1 MTFNQLVWKMAKG
14 NKGKYLFYFLCN
26 AFAVFFFF
34 MYSTIYFN
42 DSVVSVKESESIKD
56 ALSIPGAALVFFTV
70 FFITYA
76 HRIFTRRRKREFA
89 LLMTLGMS
97 QRDIAKLL
105 LVENALIAFA
115 SIVSGILTGMVFSR
129 LLFLLFIKLS
139 GLGEVPFHLSEEM
152 FTYSILTYLAIFLI
166 SVSITL
172 YLTLRRSVSHNL
184 KSEKVADMIKGRS
197 PVFGLLGIILLIGSV
212 ILLYCTF
219 AIPSFAQDNAGGYLL
234 LSTLGI
240 FMSLYIVLSQGMS
253 FLIEKAQKH
262 KPYYYRR
269 MLTLS
274 NLEYKFN
281 QLVAIMLLI
290 TIMSMV
296 TIFYT
301 SMMLIVGAEGEKQAI
316 NSNPYDLFY
325 AETETKNTLTK
336 EELFNIVD
344 KPETPVEEYEKVNMF
359 IFYQDD
365 PYWEDAYYDFTFMGI
380 SDYNRIMD
388 TEEKLSEDELIE
400 WINSDPKYVNDEG
413 MYENGLQ
420 FMDGNNPYQFE
431 RKKFVMNN
439 QLNSQRF
446 TPYSVLVIDDK
457 VFDEIRS
464 DLEGDEV
471 TLHLL
476 NFRDWKQTE
485 MVVEELKNKLD
496 ELNLLTPPF
505 ESVRETFNEEDQLE
519 IFQPVSKITAFNAIK
534 VSSKIMFLVST
545 FISILFFFGSFILLY
560 LTIFS
565 NLDEEKAKYKKLFK
579 IGITKKEM
587 QTLVSKEMGVLFFFA
602 PILGCSIAF
611 IYVLSF
617 SQDVGGILENPH
629 ALFHFGSVSFVYLT
643 IQLVYYV
650 YSRKKLLQELKF

>member
-14 NKGKYLFYFLCN
+14 NKEKYLFYFLCN
-26 AFAVFFFF
+26 VFAVFFFF

-42 DSVVSVKESESIKD
+42 DSVVNVKESESIKD

-76 HRIFTRRRKREFA
+76 HRIFTRRRKKEFA

-115 SIVSGILTGMVFSR
+115 SMVAGILTGMVFSR
-129 LLFLLFIKLS
+129 LLFLLFIKFS
-139 GLGEVPFHLSEEM
+139 GLGEVPFHLSQEM
-152 FTYSILTYLAIFLI
+152 IVYSIVTYLAIFLV
-166 SVSITL
+166 SVFITL

-212 ILLYCTF
+212 VLLYCTF
-219 AIPSFAQDNAGGYLL
+219 AIPSFAQGDAGGYLL
-234 LSTLGI
+234 LSTLGV

-253 FLIEKAQKH
+253 FLIERARKH
-262 KPYYYRR
+262 KPYYFKR
-269 MLTLS
+269 MLALS

-301 SMMLIVGAEGEKQAI
+301 SMMLIVGAEGERQAI

-325 AETETKNTLTK
+325 AETETKNTLIK
-336 EELFNIVD
+336 EELVKIVD
-344 KPETPVEEYEKVNMF
+344 KPENPVEDYEKVNMF

-365 PYWEDAYYDFTFMGI
+365 PYWEDAYFDFTFMGI
-380 SDYNRIMD
+380 SDYNSIMD
-388 TEEKLSEDELIE
+388 TEEILSEDELIE
-400 WINSDPKYVNDEG
+400 WINSDPEYVNDEG

-420 FMDGNNPYQFE
+420 LMDGNNPYQFE
-431 RKKFVMNN
+431 RKKYVMNDK
-439 QLNSQRF
+439 LNSHRF
-446 TPYSVLVIDDK
+446 TPYSVLVVHDK
-457 VFDEIRS
+457 VFQELSS
-464 DLEGDEV
+464 DLVGDEV

-476 NFRDWKQTE
+476 NFKNWKQTE
-485 MVVEELKNKLD
+485 VVTENLKNTMD
-496 ELNLLTPPF
+496 ELNQNTPPF
-505 ESVRETFNEEDQLE
+505 ESVRLTFNEEDSQE
-519 IFQPVSKITAFNAIK
+519 IFQPVSKIMAFNAIK
-534 VSSKIMFLVST
+534 TSSKIMLLVST

-587 QTLVSKEMGVLFFFA
+587 QTLISKEMGVLFFFA
-602 PILGCSIAF
+602 PILGCSLAF

-617 SQDVGGILENPH
+617 SQDVGGIMENH
-629 ALFHFGSVSFVYLT
+629 HFLMHFGSVSGVYLM
-643 IQLVYYV
+643 IQLIYYF
-650 YSRKKLLQELKF
+650 YSRKKLLRELEF

>member
-14 NKGKYLFYFLCN
+14 NKGKYLFYYLCN
-26 AFAVFFFF
+26 SFAVFFFF

-42 DSVVSVKESESIKD
+42 DSVVAVKESESIKD

-76 HRIFTRRRKREFA
+76 HRIFTRRRKKEFA

-97 QRDIAKLL
+97 KRDIAKLL

-129 LLFLLFIKLS
+129 LLFLLFIKFS
-139 GLGEVPFHLSEEM
+139 GLGEVPFHLSQEM
-152 FTYSILTYLAIFLI
+152 IVYSILTYLAIFLI
-166 SVSITL
+166 SVFITL
-172 YLTLRRSVSHNL
+172 YLTLRRTVSHNL
-184 KSEKVADMIKGRS
+184 KSDKVADMIKGRS
-197 PVFGLLGIILLIGSV
+197 PVFGLLGVILLIGSV
-212 ILLYCTF
+212 VLLYCIF
-219 AIPSFAQDNAGGYLL
+219 AIPSLAQGDAGGYLL

-253 FLIEKAQKH
+253 FLIKKAKKH
-262 KPYYYRR
+262 KSYYFKR
-269 MLTLS
+269 MLALS

-301 SMMLIVGAEGEKQAI
+301 SMMLIVGAEGERQAI

-325 AETETKNTLTK
+325 AETETRNTLTK

-344 KPETPVEEYEKVNMF
+344 KPENPVEDYEKVNMF

-380 SDYNRIMD
+380 SDFNRIMD
-388 TEEKLSEDELIE
+388 TEEILSEDELLE
-400 WINSDPKYVNDEG
+400 WINRDPKYVYDEG
-413 MYENGLQ
+413 MYENGLIL
-420 FMDGNNPYQFE
+420 MDGNNPYQFK
-431 RKKFVMNN
+431 RKKFVMND
-439 QLNSQRF
+439 QLNSHRF
-446 TPYSVLVIDDK
+446 TPYSLLVVHDK
-457 VFDEIRS
+457 VFQELSS
-464 DLEGDEV
+464 DLVGDEV

-476 NFRDWKQTE
+476 NFKDWKQTE
-485 MVVEELKNKLD
+485 VVVEELKNTL
-496 ELNLLTPPF
+496 ENLSQNTLPF
-505 ESVRETFNEEDQLE
+505 KSVREIFSEEDELE
-519 IFQPVSKITAFNAIK
+519 IFQPVSKISAYNVIK
-534 VSSKIMFLVST
+534 ISSKIMFLVST

-565 NLDEEKAKYKKLFK
+565 NIEEEKAKYKKLFK

-587 QTLVSKEMGVLFFFA
+587 QTFVSKEMGVLFFFA
-602 PILGCSIAF
+602 PILGCTIAF
-611 IYVLSF
+611 IYILSF
-617 SQDVGGILENPH
+617 SQDVGGIMENLH
-629 ALFHFGSVSFVYLT
+629 SLLHFASVSGVYLT
-643 IQLVYYV
+643 IQSIYYF
-650 YSRKKLLQELKF
+650 YSRKKLLQELEF